1 MPDQDWPNQVKSK
14 SKTFKRKNIPESF
27 LVTVQYERD
36 KAAAEKLAKEIAEKG
51 HTANVA
57 QHQELYE
64 PPSAGEKVMDLEE
77 EKKDEPTK

>member
-1 MPDQDWPNQVKSK
+1 MGKWKKANV
-14 SKTFKRKNIPESF
+14 PESF

-36 KAAAEKLAKEIAEKG
+36 KERAEELAKEISEKG

-64 PPSAGEKVMDLEE
+64 PPSTGEKVMDLEE
-77 EKKDEPTK
+77 EKKNEPT